1 MAKKNKTKAGEKHV
15 IIFVRHSLTRL
26 YRHLLIDS
34 LLVWGLW
41 WAAAYVPG
49 PFRPP
54 NDKYLAWAGTALL
67 ILMLFVFLIRQRGFV
82 QARSNHVLL
91 ALPFFR
97 LKIPYTNIENMRM
110 SQFRDLYDQS
120 KLSWS
125 QKRFLTP
132 YMIHT
137 VSVIHLHNYPVSEGL
152 LRFFLPSYIF
162 LPKEKGRG
170 FVIFTEQYLAFNTE
184 VDSRLNEYKAVG
196 KTRPIGK
203 EETEAF
209 YDGYFDLVED

>member
-1 MAKKNKTKAGEKHV
+1 MAKKKKTKPGARHI

-26 YRHLLIDS
+26 FRYLLLATLIIW
-34 LLVWGLW
+34 VIW
-41 WAAAYVPG
+41 WTAPYSPG

-54 NDKYLAWAGTALL
+54 NDKYLAWAGTGLF
-67 ILMLFVFLIRQRGFV
+67 ILMMLVFLVRHRGFV

-91 ALPFFR
+91 ALPLFR

-110 SQFRDLYDQS
+110 AQFKDLYEQK

-137 VSVIHLHNYPVSEGL
+137 VSVIHLHNFPVSEGL

-170 FVIFTEQYLAFNTE
+170 FVIFTDQYLEFNTE

-196 KTRPIGK
+196 KTRPVGK
-203 EETEAF
+203 EEQAF
-209 YDGYFDLVED
+209 YDGYFDLIDD

>member
-1 MAKKNKTKAGEKHV
+1 MAKKQKAKPGARHI

-26 YRHLLIDS
+26 FRYLLLATLIIW
-34 LLVWGLW
+34 VIW
-41 WAAAYVPG
+41 WTAPYSPG

-54 NDKYLAWAGTALL
+54 NDKYLSWAGTALFFVMV
-67 ILMLFVFLIRQRGFV
+67 IVFLVRHRGFV

-91 ALPFFR
+91 ALPLFR

-110 SQFRDLYDQS
+110 AQFKELYDQK

-137 VSVIHLHNYPVSEGL
+137 VSVINLYNYPVAEGL

-170 FVIFTEQYLAFNTE
+170 FVIFTEQYLEFNTE

-196 KTRPIGK
+196 KTRPVGK
-203 EETEAF
+203 KEKAF
-209 YDGYFDLVED
+209 YDGYFDLIED